1 MRYVEAKPYLHT
13 PSPPTAVLPLTLG
26 NSAECPEWQHERSK
40 CFLRNLRNPREIKT
54 ICEKDTRDTRD
65 TWRKNLRRISC
76 IFTEKSCQTYVAQ
89 GEKPIP

>member
-1 MRYVEAKPYLHT
+1 MRYVETKTYLHT
-13 PSPPTAVLPLTLG
+13 PSPPTAVLPLAQG
-26 NSAECPEWQHERSK
+26 KSAECPEWPHERSK

-65 TWRKNLRRISC
+65 TWRQNLRRISR
-76 IFTEKSCQTYVAQ
+76 IFTERLYQNYVVQ